1 MPLPEKKTATTNPAT
16 RRDLSAK
23 YLRPALAVL
32 ALLGGTATIYVGSQ
46 GLGEPPSY
54 QQAPTVAKPFAA
66 ADPNT
71 YTGTTPPP
79 EMPPFTIAI
88 PALGINAPVTESDID
103 TSGALIL
110 PTSDRTTR
118 YTGAAALGA
127 AEGSTVIA
135 GHVNFA
141 DGSPGALAPLAKITK
156 GTPVYVTDA
165 SGTRHEYKAHTAETL
180 TKTGLPQELF
190 TPAGPPQLVLITCGG
205 PIDNTGSILEYT
217 HNTVVTAAPKRTKD
231 R

>member
-1 MPLPEKKTATTNPAT
+1 MSLPEKETASPTT
-16 RRDLSAK
+16 RRGHSAK

-32 ALLGGTATIYVGSQ
+32 ALLCGTAAIYAGSQ
-46 GLGEPPSY
+46 GLGEPMTY
-54 QQAPTVAKPFAA
+54 QQAPTVAKPFTA

-71 YTGTTPPP
+71 YAGTTPPP
-79 EMPPFTIAI
+79 EMPPSTIAI
-88 PALGINAPVTESDID
+88 PSLGITAPVTESDID

-110 PTSDRTTR
+110 PTSDKTTR

-156 GTPVYVTDA
+156 GTPVYLTDA
-165 SGTRHEYKAHTAETL
+165 TGTRHKYEANTAETL

-190 TPAGPPQLVLITCGG
+190 SPAGPPQLVLITCGG

-217 HNTVVTAAPKRTKD
+217 HNTVVTATPTTAP
-231 R
+231 

>member
-1 MPLPEKKTATTNPAT
+1 MPLSEQETATTKPAT
-16 RRDLSAK
+16 RRGRFAK

-32 ALLGGTATIYVGSQ
+32 ALLGGTAAIYAGSQ
-46 GLGEPPSY
+46 GLGEPPTY

-71 YTGTTPPP
+71 YTGTEPPP
-79 EMPPFTIAI
+79 EMPPSTIAI
-88 PALGINAPVTESDID
+88 PALGITAPVAESDID
-103 TSGALIL
+103 ASGALVL

-118 YTGAAALGA
+118 YTGAASLGA
-127 AEGSTVIA
+127 TEGSTVIA

-141 DGSPGALAPLAKITK
+141 DGSPGALEPLAKITK

-165 SGTRHEYKAHTAETL
+165 TGTRHEYKANTAETI

-190 TPAGPPQLVLITCGG
+190 APVGPPQLVLITCGG
-205 PIDNTGSILEYT
+205 LIDNTGSILEYT
-217 HNTVVTAAPKRTKD
+217 HNTVVTAAPAPTP
-231 R
+231 

>member
-1 MPLPEKKTATTNPAT
+1 MSLPKKETASPNPAT
-16 RRDLSAK
+16 RRGQSAK

-32 ALLGGTATIYVGSQ
+32 ALLCGTAAIYAGSQ
-46 GLGEPPSY
+46 GLGEPLTY
-54 QQAPTVAKPFAA
+54 QQAPTVAKPFTA

-79 EMPPFTIAI
+79 EMPPSTIAI
-88 PALGINAPVTESDID
+88 PSLGITAPVTESDID

-110 PTSDRTTR
+110 PTSEKTTR

-141 DGSPGALAPLAKITK
+141 DGSPGALAPLAKIAK
-156 GTPVYVTDA
+156 GTPVYLTDTT
-165 SGTRHEYKAHTAETL
+165 GTRHEYKANTAETL

-190 TPAGPPQLVLITCGG
+190 SPAGPPQLVLITCGG

-217 HNTVVTAAPKRTKD
+217 HNTVVTAAPTTVP
-231 R
+231 